1 MLKKILAVSMA
12 ATTIISGMS
21 VPAMAAESNQTMVTS
36 QEITDV
42 SYIPEIGMTDEK
54 ALELYETYTTTHSS
68 DMTDALNERTLEEF
82 ADYAVDNGV
91 IDDTPVQR
99 AAITKAIVRA
109 EFKTF
114 ATAGS
119 AVGYKTAAKLLDH
132 SLQDNPSDYS
142 FSSSSSEASQIKNA
156 SEFKSILS
164 NFKKSVKG
172 KELTSKRMSGSVA
185 FTDDTDLYLAY
196 HNMDYS
202 IYGKKS
208 GNTWTLTVTLT
219 DTYDFDAQAWKNKMS
234 RNPAVTVINNYAAY
248 AQSIGAI
255 VPYDITV
262 KVIAKVTE

>member
-142 FSSSSSEASQIKNA
+142 FS
-156 SEFKSILS
+156 
-164 NFKKSVKG
+164 
-172 KELTSKRMSGSVA
+172 
-185 FTDDTDLYLAY
+185 
-196 HNMDYS
+196 
-202 IYGKKS
+202 
-208 GNTWTLTVTLT
+208 
-219 DTYDFDAQAWKNKMS
+219 
-234 RNPAVTVINNYAAY
+234 
-248 AQSIGAI
+248 
-255 VPYDITV
+255 
-262 KVIAKVTE
+262 

>member
-1 MLKKILAVSMA
+1 MLKRFLAVLLAA
-12 ATTIISGMS
+12 ATITSGIS
-21 VPAMAAESNQTMVTS
+21 VPVMAAENNETVISDQD
-36 QEITDV
+36 ITDV
-42 SYIPEIGMTDEK
+42 SYVSEIGMTDEK
-54 ALELYETYTTTHSS
+54 ALEMYESFTSS
-68 DMTDALNERTLEEF
+68 LPLDQRNTLDEKTLEEF
-82 ADYAVDNGV
+82 TDYAVDNG
-91 IDDTPVQR
+91 IIEDSPVQR

-119 AVGYKTAAKLLDH
+119 TVGYKTAAKLLDH

-142 FSSSSSEASQIKNA
+142 FSSSSSEASQIKSA
-156 SEFKSILS
+156 SEFKSLLS
-164 NFKKSVKG
+164 KFKKSVKG
-172 KELTSKRMSGSVA
+172 KGLTSKRMSGSIA

-202 IYGKKS
+202 IYGRKS

-234 RNPAVTVINNYAAY
+234 GNPAVTVINNYAAY

-262 KVIAKVTE
+262 KVAAKVTE

>member
-1 MLKKILAVSMA
+1 MA

-54 ALELYETYTTTHSS
+54 
-68 DMTDALNERTLEEF
+68 
-82 ADYAVDNGV
+82 
-91 IDDTPVQR
+91 
-99 AAITKAIVRA
+99 
-109 EFKTF
+109 
-114 ATAGS
+114 
-119 AVGYKTAAKLLDH
+119 
-132 SLQDNPSDYS
+132 
-142 FSSSSSEASQIKNA
+142 
-156 SEFKSILS
+156 
-164 NFKKSVKG
+164 
-172 KELTSKRMSGSVA
+172 
-185 FTDDTDLYLAY
+185 DDTDLYLAY

-262 KVIAKVTE
+262 KVTAKVTE